1 MVITNLDVSIQS
13 LKDYTLRMIEKCQE
27 SVDLSVEYMVEKD
40 IKRTKKVIRQDDDI
54 DILRDYIRDRSIEL
68 MALKQPLAKDLRYI
82 YALGDISTELER
94 IGDYA
99 VNICTESLEIGE
111 EEFIKELVD
120 IPRMK
125 DICVEMLN
133 GLWDALKNDD
143 EELAFKVAQRD
154 KEIDDLYKQVR
165 LDCLKVMHNEPE
177 NNINQG
183 MRLVFVGRYLERI
196 GDHITN
202 ICEKIIY
209 AKNGEMVEIG

>member
-27 SVDLSVEYMVEKD
+27 SVDLSVEYLINKD
-40 IKRTKKVIRQDDDI
+40 MKRAKKVIRQDDDI
-54 DILRDYIRDRSIEL
+54 DILREYIRDRSIEL

-82 YALGDISTELER
+82 YALCDISTELER

-111 EEFIKELVD
+111 EPFIKDLID
-120 IPRMK
+120 IPKMK

-143 EELAFKVAQRD
+143 EKLAFDVAQRD
-154 KEIDDLYKQVR
+154 REIDELYKTVR
-165 LDCLKVMHNEPE
+165 LDCLKVMHEAPDK
-177 NNINQG
+177 NINQG
-183 MRLVFVGRYLERI
+183 MRLVFIGRYLERI

>member
-99 VNICTESLEIGE
+99 VTICTERLEIGE

-165 LDCLKVMHNEPE
+165 LDCLKVMHDEPE

>member
-27 SVDLSVEYMVEKD
+27 SVDLSVEYLINKD
-40 IKRTKKVIRQDDDI
+40 MKRAKKVIRQDDDI
-54 DILRDYIRDRSIEL
+54 DILREYIRDRSIEL

-82 YALGDISTELER
+82 YALCDISTELER

-111 EEFIKELVD
+111 EPFIKDLID
-120 IPRMK
+120 IPKMK

-143 EELAFKVAQRD
+143 EKLAFDVAQRD
-154 KEIDDLYKQVR
+154 REIDELYKQVR
-165 LDCLKVMHNEPE
+165 LDCLKVMHEAPDK
-177 NNINQG
+177 NINQG
-183 MRLVFVGRYLERI
+183 MRLVFIGRYLERI

>member
-40 IKRTKKVIRQDDDI
+40 MKRTKKVIRQDDDI

-165 LDCLKVMHNEPE
+165 LDCLKVMYDEPE